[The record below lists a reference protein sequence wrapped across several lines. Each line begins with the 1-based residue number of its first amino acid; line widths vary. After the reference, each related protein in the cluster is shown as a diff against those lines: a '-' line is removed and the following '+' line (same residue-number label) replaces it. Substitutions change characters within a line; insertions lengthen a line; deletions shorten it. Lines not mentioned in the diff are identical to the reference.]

1 MSQMA
6 NLFDLK
12 CSFPNVSNSEFVPDL
27 RNDHRMDNRA
37 YLKFLDEAENGCRD
51 SGQVVDA
58 A

>member
-1 MSQMA
+1 MA

-12 CSFPNVSNSEFVPDL
+12 CHCSEFFSGL
-27 RNDHRMDNRA
+27 RNNHRMDNSA
-37 YLKFLDEAENGCRD
+37 YLKPLDEAENGYRD